1 MDTKILESI
10 TEKIPVEVTAEFN
23 PQEFFRDREG
33 LFVYS
38 SFKEHILEKASIVS
52 AGTKFE
58 LSSFKLIRSAED
70 EEIEKEL
77 PEKHIFS
84 ESDVCAIIAELIS
97 KQPKGEEGE
106 LLNTGYWNLF
116 YTESFVVDVSWRD
129 GEWYVSAWD
138 RDSYG
143 WSDGSRVFSP
153 AN

>member
-23 PQEFFRDREG
+23 PQEFFKDREG

-38 SFKEHILEKASIVS
+38 SFNERILEKASIVS

-58 LSSFKLIRSAED
+58 LSSFKLTKSAED

-97 KQPKGEEGE
+97 KQPKGEEGT

-116 YTESFVVDVSWRD
+116 YTESFVVYVGWRD
-129 GEWYVSAWD
+129 DEWCARAWTRGD
-138 RDSYG
+138 FA
-143 WSDGSRVFSP
+143 WVDGRSIFSP